1 MTQVPPQA
9 PPQGPAGAVADPG
22 KSLSIA
28 GMVLGI
34 VCLAIMCIPY
44 INFVSIPCAIV
55 GLILSIM
62 GKKKSKAAGQPTG
75 MATAGIILSIIALA
89 LAIIIVL
96 VVGVLFALVL
106 GTAKQMQL
114 HMGPN
119 SPATESLR
127 WLQLLF

>member
-9 PPQGPAGAVADPG
+9 PTQGPAGPVPNPG
-22 KSLSIA
+22 KSLSIT

-44 INFVSIPCAIV
+44 VNFLSIPCAIV

-62 GKKKSKAAGQPTG
+62 GKKKSKEAGQPTG
-75 MATAGIILSIIALA
+75 MATAGIILSIVALA

-96 VVGVLFALVL
+96 VVGVLFAVL
-106 GTAKQMQL
+106 FQTAHQMQL
-114 HMGPN
+114 QMGPN

>member
-1 MTQVPPQA
+1 MTQM
-9 PPQGPAGAVADPG
+9 PPQGPAGAVPNPG
-22 KSLSIA
+22 KGLSIA

-44 INFVSIPCAIV
+44 INFLSIPCAIV

-96 VVGVLFALVL
+96 IVGLLFGLIFA
-106 GTAKQMQL
+106 AASQIQMNI
-114 HMGPN
+114 PTTI
-119 SPATESLR
+119 PVTESLR
-127 WLQLLF
+127 WFQLLF